1 MEQACS
7 SDRQGEG
14 GPGREALQRGGASG
28 VQTMPCSSVPG
39 VSAQTEPVT
48 NAVLGEK
55 KCSIVIANMFCSVW
69 YYFLFFL
76 SRCPGS
82 QMQE

>member
-55 KCSIVIANMFCSVW
+55 KCSIVIEYVLFCLVLFPL
-69 YYFLFFL
+69 FL
-76 SRCPGS
+76 
-82 QMQE
+82 E